1 MDFKENQEFEKFF
14 IMFLNGIKEIDDKN
28 KYCQKYLENQKNLK
42 YDKLSKFISDVFKD
56 KDILTFEDFKAF
68 IDCEDNKDIIIIPG
82 FTIGYIKSLKRN
94 DSDYQYIV
102 NLYELVGVS
111 IIDNYKIEKSEVSIN
126 EVEKTIEEK
135 EEEINK
141 EIDKNKN
148 KKADNMMDAV
158 LNMIDTTGLNEKIQN
173 LTDDDLNK
181 MSEQVN
187 KILGGNESSK
197 LIGDMVQTIGKELK
211 SQDLTNG
218 NLTEQIKTI
227 ADKVSD
233 TYANGEK
240 QASEKEMEELYNS
253 TQNFV
258 NNFKSPEDL
267 NVNNINKMLKQYGIN
282 QQISQNDLNTA
293 YKQLGITPQQLAN
306 PNRKMKRKAQQMKK
320 KNIKK

>member
-82 FTIGYIKSLKRN
+82 FTIGYIKSLKTDN
-94 DSDYQYIV
+94 SGYQYIV

-282 QQISQNDLNTA
+282 QQISQNDLNMA

>member
-14 IMFLNGIKEIDDKN
+14 IMFLNGIKEIDNKN

-42 YDKLSKFISDVFKD
+42 YNKLSKFISDVFKD

-82 FTIGYIKSLKRN
+82 FTIGYIKSLKTDN
-94 DSDYQYIV
+94 SGYQYIV

-282 QQISQNDLNTA
+282 QQISQNDLNMA

>member
-14 IMFLNGIKEIDDKN
+14 IMFLNDIKEIDKKN
-28 KYCQKYLENQKNLK
+28 KYCQKYLENQKKLK
-42 YDKLSKFISDVFKD
+42 YDKLSEFISDVFKD
-56 KDILTFEDFKAF
+56 KNILTFEDFKSF

-82 FTIGYIKSLKRN
+82 FTIGYIKTLKHN
-94 DSDYQYIV
+94 DSDYQHII
-102 NLYELVGVS
+102 NLYELIGIS
-111 IIDNYKIEKSEVSIN
+111 IVDNYKIEKSEVSIN

-158 LNMIDTTGLNEKIQN
+158 LNMIDTTGLNDKIQN

-218 NLTEQIKTI
+218 NLTEQIKSI

-282 QQISQNDLNTA
+282 QQISQNDLNMA

-306 PNRKMKRKAQQMKK
+306 PNRKMKRKAQQIKK

>member
-14 IMFLNGIKEIDDKN
+14 IMFLNDIKEIDKKN
-28 KYCQKYLENQKNLK
+28 KYCQKYLENQKKLK
-42 YDKLSKFISDVFKD
+42 YDKLSEFISDVFKD
-56 KDILTFEDFKAF
+56 KNILTFEDFKSF

-82 FTIGYIKSLKRN
+82 FTIGYIKSLKHN
-94 DSDYQYIV
+94 DSNYQHII
-102 NLYELVGVS
+102 NLYELIGIS
-111 IIDNYKIEKSEVSIN
+111 IVDNYKIEKSEVSIN
-126 EVEKTIEEK
+126 KVEKTIEEK

-158 LNMIDTTGLNEKIQN
+158 LNMIDTTGLNDKIQN

-218 NLTEQIKTI
+218 NLTEQIKSI

-282 QQISQNDLNTA
+282 QQISQNDLNMA

>member
-14 IMFLNGIKEIDDKN
+14 IMFLNDIKEIDDKN

-42 YDKLSKFISDVFKD
+42 YNKLSKFISDIFKD
-56 KDILTFEDFKAF
+56 KDILTFEDFKSF

-82 FTIGYIKSLKRN
+82 FTIGYIKSLKHD
-94 DSDYQYIV
+94 DSNYQYIV

-282 QQISQNDLNTA
+282 QQISQNDLNMA

>member
-14 IMFLNGIKEIDDKN
+14 IMFLNGIKEIDNKN

-42 YDKLSKFISDVFKD
+42 YDKLSKFINDVFKD
-56 KDILTFEDFKAF
+56 KNILTFEDFKSF

-94 DSDYQYIV
+94 DSDYQYII

-282 QQISQNDLNTA
+282 QQISQNDLNMA

-306 PNRKMKRKAQQMKK
+306 PNRKMKRKVQQMKK

>member
-14 IMFLNGIKEIDDKN
+14 IMFLNGIKEIDNKN

-56 KDILTFEDFKAF
+56 KDILTFEDFKSF

-267 NVNNINKMLKQYGIN
+267 NINNINKMLKQYGIN
-282 QQISQNDLNTA
+282 QQISQNDLNMA

>member
-14 IMFLNGIKEIDDKN
+14 IMFLNGIKEIDNKN
-28 KYCQKYLENQKNLK
+28 KYCHKYLENQKNLK
-42 YDKLSKFISDVFKD
+42 YDKLSKFVNDVFKD
-56 KDILTFEDFKAF
+56 KNILTFEDFKSF

-82 FTIGYIKSLKRN
+82 FTIGYIKSLKRD
-94 DSDYQYIV
+94 DSNYQYIV

-282 QQISQNDLNTA
+282 QQISQNDLNMA

-306 PNRKMKRKAQQMKK
+306 PNRKMKRKVQQMKK